1 MRLVPLPDDGTLR
14 SVANLLELLAVAR
27 YNDRITAAYRDHLSN
42 PPGVQTHP
50 RTADQTTPHHTQQAR
65 R

>member
-14 SVANLLELLAVAR
+14 SVANLLDDLAIAR

-50 RTADQTTPHHTQQAR
+50 AAADPSAPHHP
-65 R
+65 